1 VGFGE
6 TKRHNKNYDKFIF
19 SIRRALA
26 PALVGA
32 LIAAPAQAHFQEL
45 IPSAD
50 IVSETTGKTIMLDV
64 VFTHPFE
71 RGPVMDM
78 GTPVQFGVLADGS
91 KKDLK
96 SSIAPHLVAGK
107 NAYQA
112 TFTPKVP
119 GDYVFYIE
127 PAPYWEPAEKKMIVH
142 YAKVVVDA
150 FGAEEGWDAMVGM
163 PVEIEPLVRP
173 YGLWTGN
180 IFRGVV
186 RRDGKPVSFAD
197 VEVEWRNDGSVTA
210 PADAFITQVIKA
222 DGEGVFV
229 YAMPRAGWWGFAA
242 LLEGDKPIK
251 SPTGEIVPVEQGAVM
266 WVKAVD
272 MR

>member
-1 VGFGE
+1 VRFRKTGQHNRCYEKASFYSTVG
-6 TKRHNKNYDKFIF
+6 
-19 SIRRALA
+19 SAALA
-26 PALVGA
+26 GS
-32 LIAAPAQAHFQEL
+32 LIATAAQAHFQEL

-50 IVSETTGKTIMLDV
+50 IVSGTTAKTIALDM
-64 VFTHPFE
+64 VFTHAFE

-78 GTPVQFGVLADGS
+78 GTPVQFGVLAGGR
-91 KKDLK
+91 KQDLK
-96 SSIAPHLVAGK
+96 ASLTPHPVAGK

-112 TFTPKVP
+112 NFTPGAP

-127 PAPYWEPAEKKMIVH
+127 PAAYWEPAEKKMIVH

-150 FGAEEGWDAMVGM
+150 FGAERGWDAMIGL

-173 YGLWTGN
+173 FGLWTGN

-186 RRDGKPVSFAD
+186 RRDGKPVPFAD
-197 VEVEWRNDGSVTA
+197 VEVEWRNDGTLKA

-222 DGEGVFV
+222 DGQGVFA

-242 LLEGDKPIK
+242 LTQGEEPIK
-251 SPTGEIVPVEQGAVM
+251 SPTGEMVPVEQGALM
-266 WVKAVD
+266 WVKTVD
-272 MR
+272 MK